1 LVLVGA
7 LRGTADIHKSESGLR
22 IQQEEPHAKFVSQ
35 VDQITVPGS
44 VLRRPDRQV
53 RIITERGTFELAARG
68 LRLIEVIPGI
78 DVMKDVVMQCALP
91 VEIDPPLK
99 IMPSRLFAEQ

>member
-1 LVLVGA
+1 VARLIS
-7 LRGTADIHKSESGLR
+7 TNPKADYGFNRRSHTPNSFHK
-22 IQQEEPHAKFVSQ
+22 

-53 RIITERGTFELAARG
+53 MIITERGTFEFAARG
-68 LRLIEVIPGI
+68 LMLIEVIPGI

-99 IMPSRLFAEQ
+99 IMPSRLVAEQ